1 MSRNLQLRTCN
12 LEPPPPR
19 YTDPEPNVRI
29 FTRYILREITGYALL
44 GGVLFTFILFMRYL
58 LPLMELAVRGVASPL
73 EILRLIGYLL
83 PGFFSFTIPMSV
95 LVGILLGLSRLA
107 ADSEVTAMRASGIG
121 VLSFVRIV
129 SIFAVF
135 AWALGLANSLVVAPR
150 AARALLH
157 YESASKTTQA
167 TVEVQPRVFYEDF
180 KNYVLYAQDVLPGA
194 DGSAIWRHVFLA
206 DLTKPASPHI
216 ITANEATV
224 LSGGPNT
231 LRMELSNGSRHDIS
245 ISNPDQYDI
254 STFISTELPVQT
266 GQQEED
272 SHLSRR
278 DTPMHALDMRTLWQ
292 LAHSPGDS
300 ARPYIIELNYRFAF
314 PTACLVLMLVGVPLG
329 LSSKRGGKGA
339 GFVVTL
345 GLVFIYYFLSSVGMA
360 LARQGKVPA
369 PLGVWGANIIFS
381 VAGLLLIQQI
391 SRGGIAIELF
401 ASIGHAFTKLFDR
414 LRRKRDS
421 GDQPGDAHLGDGA
434 LMQRLRRSLRI
445 RFPLILDEYI
455 MGSFL
460 RNFALIL
467 SSLVVLFIIFT
478 FFELIGDIIR
488 YRTPLVTVGTYL
500 LNLIPFILN
509 SIMPLCA
516 LVAVLITFGAL
527 NRSSELTAMK
537 ATGISL
543 YRIVAP
549 VLVVATLLSALL
561 FVFDET
567 YLPNANRRQEA
578 LLSVIKGKP
587 AQTFL
592 RPDRKWMSGQTGN
605 VPSGQTGNVPSG
617 QTNNASSGP
626 NSAHAEPTR
635 IFYYQF
641 FDSDRNVFANLTVF
655 EFQPGTFN
663 LTRRIFASSA
673 RWDDKLN
680 DWVFEDGWQRT
691 FSGESTTG
699 YQTFT
704 VATFPEIHEL
714 PSYFKKVDRQS
725 EQMSYT
731 ELSKYIKDLKESGF
745 DTIRLRVQLN
755 HKLAYPLM
763 TLVLAILAIPFS
775 LLAGKR
781 GSIAGV
787 GTAIGVAICYWVIA
801 GIFENLGDVNS
812 LPAVLAAWSPDL
824 LFAFAGTYLL
834 LRTPT

>member
-1 MSRNLQLRTCN
+1 LNHRQLSGSI
-12 LEPPPPR
+12 
-19 YTDPEPNVRI
+19 VRI

-58 LPLMELAVRGVASPL
+58 LPLMELTVRGVASPL
-73 EILRLIGYLL
+73 DILRLIIYLL
-83 PGFFSFTIPMSV
+83 PSFFSFTIPMAV

-107 ADSEVTAMRASGIG
+107 ADSEVTAMRASGLG
-121 VLSFVRIV
+121 VISFVGIV

-135 AWALGLANSLVVAPR
+135 SWAVGLANSLVIAPR
-150 AARALLH
+150 AAQALLH
-157 YESASKTTQA
+157 YEDVSKTSQA
-167 TVEVQPRVFYEDF
+167 SVEVQPRVFYEDF

-194 DGSAIWRHVFLA
+194 SGTAIWRHVFLA

-216 ITANEATV
+216 ITANQATV
-224 LSGGPNT
+224 LSGGPQT
-231 LRMELSNGSRHDIS
+231 LRMELANGSRHDIS
-245 ISNPDQYDI
+245 LTNPDQYDI

-266 GQQEED
+266 GQQEDD

-278 DTPMHALDMRTLWQ
+278 DTPMHALGLRELWT
-292 LAHSPGDS
+292 LAHGPGNA
-300 ARPYIIELNYRFAF
+300 ARPYLIELHYRFAF

-329 LSSKRGGKGA
+329 LSSKRGGKGS

-345 GLVFIYYFLSSVGMA
+345 GLVFIYYFLSSIGIA

-369 PLGVWGANIIFS
+369 TLGVWGANILFAI
-381 VAGLLLIQQI
+381 AGLVLIQQI
-391 SRGGIAIELF
+391 SRGGAVLELF
-401 ASIGHAFTKLFDR
+401 ASIGHGFTKLFDR
-414 LRRKRDS
+414 LRRKRGS
-421 GDQPGDAHLGDGA
+421 SNSIRVQHIGDGA
-434 LMQRLRRSLRI
+434 GMQRLRRALRI
-445 RFPLILDEYI
+445 RFPLILDEYV

-460 RNFALIL
+460 SNFALVL
-467 SSLVVLFIIFT
+467 TSLVVLFIIFT

-488 YRTPLVTVGTYL
+488 YRTSLAIVGDYL

-509 SIMPLCA
+509 SIMPLCS
-516 LVAVLITFGAL
+516 LVAVLITFGTL
-527 NRSSELTAMK
+527 NRTSELTAMK

-567 YLPNANRRQEA
+567 YLPAANRRQEA

-592 RPDRKWMSGQTGN
+592 RPDRKWMSGQTNGN
-605 VPSGQTGNVPSG
+605 G
-617 QTNNASSGP
+617 
-626 NSAHAEPTR
+626 EPTR

-691 FSGESTTG
+691 FAGESTTS
-699 YQTFT
+699 YQPFT
-704 VATFPEIHEL
+704 LSTFPEIHEQ
-714 PSYFKKVDRQS
+714 PSYFKKEERQS
-725 EQMSYT
+725 QEMSYT
-731 ELSKYIKDLKESGF
+731 ELSSYIQDLKESGF
-745 DTIRLRVQLN
+745 DTMRLRVQLN
-755 HKLAYPLM
+755 RKLAYPLM

-775 LLAGKR
+775 LLSGKR

-812 LPAVLAAWSPDL
+812 LPAMLAAWSPDL
-824 LFAFAGTYLL
+824 LFAIAGSYLL